1 MRVFLLVVLSL
12 LAGVSVT
19 LKAGQMEGMVKD
31 DSPSEYVVKKG
42 DSLWE
47 IAGYFLNH
55 PWQWPEIW
63 NDNPQIEN
71 PHLIYPNDTIVLAY
85 VDGEPTLSIG
95 KRAYIK
101 KLPLIKQV
109 SRDEPIGSFP
119 AKVMDEFLM
128 SNQIQSERQ
137 LQVAPH
143 VIAAVGDRIYIASGD
158 EFYVH
163 GALTKSINSY
173 GVFREGDSYID
184 PDSKEVL
191 GYHVTK
197 IGTARVVNNENK
209 TAIFK
214 ATEAKMPIR
223 RGDRLLVSERDTS
236 LYNMS
241 PKPFEGV
248 LDGRIIALGSG
259 RTTSGPMEFVALNR
273 GKGDGLETGDLLDI
287 LIRGEL
293 LKMLDSSSVLEAPQR
308 RIGSLLIFAVYEEMS
323 HGIILEA
330 SREVTSGS
338 IVKNP

>member
-1 MRVFLLVVLSL
+1 MRALLLVVLSL
-12 LAGVSVT
+12 LAGGSLT
-19 LKAGQMEGMVKD
+19 LKADQMGGMVKD

-63 NDNPQIEN
+63 SDNPQIEN

-95 KRAYIK
+95 KRAFK
-101 KLPLIKQV
+101 KKSPLIKQV
-109 SRDEPIGSFP
+109 SRDEPIDSFP
-119 AKVMDEFLM
+119 GKVMDEFLM
-128 SNQIQSERQ
+128 NNQIQSDRQ
-137 LQVAPH
+137 LEAAPYA
-143 VIAAVGDRIYIASGD
+143 IAAVGDRIYIASGD

-163 GALTKSINSY
+163 GALTKSIISY
-173 GVFREGDSYID
+173 GVFRKGESYID
-184 PDSKEVL
+184 PDSEEVL

-197 IGTARVVNNENK
+197 IGTARLMSDENK

-223 RGDRLLVSERDTS
+223 RGDRLLVSERDIS

-248 LDGRIIALGSG
+248 LDGRIIALTSG
-259 RTTSGPMEFVALNR
+259 RLTSGPMEFVAINR

-287 LIRGEL
+287 LIRGEPF
-293 LKMLDSSSVLEAPQR
+293 KMLESSRVLKAPQR

-323 HGIILEA
+323 HGVILEA
-330 SREVTSGS
+330 SQEVTYGS
-338 IVKNP
+338 IVKKP